1 MKKNFFALS
10 KLSTFSLITVTFSAL
25 IFSNNVASAQQTPT
39 LVINYDFGDKEASFN
54 PNPGASS
61 TSFLPK
67 VANNKATKVRVRT
80 ASDGTGAFNLV
91 KSGAGF
97 IKGAGLEV
105 VAGTTTSKFSIYNL
119 AIEGVVKTSFNI
131 KMDAATAGQWVF
143 ANGAS
148 DNSDDLFQGNSG
160 IKETSTEVFAGLR
173 WNLSAADQINFYSR
187 NGAKWTSVKGVS
199 FLKNTDYFIEVYSNN
214 SAEAKKYT
222 KEGEQTLNSGT
233 YQVWVNGKRVAGE
246 FLSGGLEVGKGLN
259 GLIVYGVTPKGNETM
274 AKAWLD
280 NLEINGNL

>member
-1 MKKNFFALS
+1 MMKKFFALS
-10 KLSTFSLITVTFSAL
+10 TLSVFSVIALSAE
-25 IFSNNVASAQQTPT
+25 IASAQQAPAS
-39 LVINYDFGDKEASFN
+39 VINYDFGDKEASFN

-67 VANNKATKVRVRT
+67 VTNSKATKVRIRT

-91 KSGAGF
+91 KSGANF

-119 AIEGVVKTSFNI
+119 AIESVVKTSFNI
-131 KMDAATAGQWVF
+131 KIDAAAAGQWVF

-148 DNSDDLFQGNSG
+148 ENSDDLFQGNGG

-173 WNLSAADQINFYSR
+173 WNLSATEQINFYSR
-187 NGAKWTSVKGVS
+187 NGAKWTSVKGIS
-199 FLKNTDYFIEVYSNN
+199 FVKNTDYLVDVYSNN
-214 SAEAKKYT
+214 SADTKKYN
-222 KEGEQTLNSGT
+222 KEGEQTLNAGT
-233 YQVWVNGKRVAGE
+233 YHVWINGKRVAGE
-246 FLSGGLEVGKGLN
+246 FVSGGLEAGKSLN
-259 GLIVYGVTPKGNETM
+259 GLIIYGVTPKGNETM

-280 NLEINGNL
+280 NLEISGNL

>member
-1 MKKNFFALS
+1 MKKLFMFSAFSAL
-10 KLSTFSLITVTFSAL
+10 TFSANMSL
-25 IFSNNVASAQQTPT
+25 AQQGTAT
-39 LVINYDFGDKEASFN
+39 VISYDFGDKEASFN

-67 VANNKATKVRVRT
+67 VTNSKATKVRVRT

-91 KSGAGF
+91 KNGAGF

-119 AIEGVVKTSFNI
+119 TVENIVKTSFNI
-131 KMDAATAGQWVF
+131 KIDASNAGQWVF

-148 DNSDDLFQGNSG
+148 ENSDDLFQGNGG
-160 IKETSTEVFAGLR
+160 IKETSTEIFAGLR

-187 NGAKWTSVKGVS
+187 NGAKWASVKGVS
-199 FLKNTDYFIEVYSNN
+199 FVKNTDYLIEVYSNN
-214 SAEAKKYT
+214 STEAKKYT
-222 KEGEQTLNSGT
+222 KEGEQTLNAGT
-233 YQVWVNGKRVAGE
+233 YQVWLNGKRIVGE
-246 FLSGGLEVGKGLN
+246 FVTGGLETGKNLN
-259 GLIVYGVTPKGNETM
+259 GFIIYGVTPKGNDVM

>member
-1 MKKNFFALS
+1 MNKLFAAAIL
-10 KLSTFSLITVTFSAL
+10 TFSISTVSF
-25 IFSNNVASAQQTPT
+25 AQAP
-39 LVINYDFGDKEASFN
+39 VVNYDFGDKEASFN

-67 VANNKATKVRVRT
+67 VTAVKGAKVRIRT

-91 KSGAGF
+91 KTGAGF

-119 AIEGVVKTSFNI
+119 SVETVAKTSFNI
-131 KMDAATAGQWVF
+131 KIDAAIAGQWVF

-148 DNSDDLFQGNSG
+148 ENSDDLFQGNGG
-160 IKETSTEVFAGLR
+160 IKETSTEIFAGLR

-187 NGAKWTSVKGVS
+187 SGAKWSAVKGVS
-199 FLKNTDYFIEVYSNN
+199 FLKNTDYLVEVYSNN

-222 KEGEQTLNSGT
+222 KDGEQSLNAGT
-233 YQVWVNGKRVAGE
+233 YHVWVNGKRVTGE
-246 FLSGGLEVGKGLN
+246 FVSGGLEPGKSLN
-259 GLIVYGVTPKGNETM
+259 GFIVYGVTPKGTETM

>member
-1 MKKNFFALS
+1 MMKKILAL
-10 KLSTFSLITVTFSAL
+10 TVTFSAL
-25 IFSNNVASAQQTPT
+25 AFSTNVALAQQVQAP
-39 LVINYDFGDKEASFN
+39 VINYDFGDKEASFN

-67 VANNKATKVRVRT
+67 IALSKAIKVRVRT

-119 AIEGVVKTSFNI
+119 TVESVVKTSFNI
-131 KMDAATAGQWVF
+131 KIDAATAGQWVF
-143 ANGAS
+143 ANGAA

-160 IKETSTEVFAGLR
+160 IKETSTEIFAGLR
-173 WNLSAADQINFYSR
+173 WNLSAAEQINFYSR

-199 FLKNTDYFIEVYSNN
+199 FVKNTDYLIEVYSNN
-214 SAEAKKYT
+214 STEAKKYT
-222 KEGEQTLNSGT
+222 KEGEQTLNAGT
-233 YQVWVNGKRVAGE
+233 YHVWVNGKRVAGE
-246 FLSGGLEVGKGLN
+246 FVSGGLEAGKGLN
-259 GLIVYGVTPKGNETM
+259 GFIIYGVTPKGNETM
-274 AKAWLD
+274 AKAWFD